1 MPEKLTTAFIVI
13 VHYTNKQHVPKNPA
27 LGVKIWK
34 VITAG

>member
-13 VHYTNKQHVPKNPA
+13 VHYSNKQHVPENPA